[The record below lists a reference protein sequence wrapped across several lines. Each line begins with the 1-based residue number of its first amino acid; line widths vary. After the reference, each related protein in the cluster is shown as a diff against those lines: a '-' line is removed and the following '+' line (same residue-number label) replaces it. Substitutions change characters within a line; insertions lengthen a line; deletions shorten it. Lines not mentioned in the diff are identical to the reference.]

1 MSLKRVRILFIII
14 IIILITNVLSTIID
28 SAIIVIPSTLIC
40 DFFSAAI
47 VLYVYKKDENFRAS
61 WLMLGL
67 VCLFYGI
74 GDTVWSY
81 YDLTG
86 TKLPEINII
95 NLIYI
100 IPNIFLLGSVL
111 AYLIKRKGSWDNAQ
125 LFIDVT
131 TITLITSIL
140 FWILVINREF
150 NMLLQ
155 LDPKNTILFIS
166 LLLDFL
172 TLSSLAVIYIT
183 TTVVKVPYPHRLLII
198 GVLTHSI
205 SDIVYV
211 FQEFNQ
217 TYEHLSLLDMFYGI
231 ALLIFASAALIEL
244 YNPSEGSLKAIN
256 SHSKDK
262 NFGKRIYI
270 LYFAPIII
278 TFIEG
283 FKLRA
288 ILPLIGIILVREW
301 ISSYL
306 RTFKNEALLSAEK
319 NLNEKLED
327 LIRIR
332 TDELLESNKR
342 LEILSKQ
349 DDLTGLFNRRYFT
362 RTFDEMAESLK
373 ENESIVLFFM
383 DLDNFK
389 VINDTFGH
397 MLGDQVL
404 KEISNR
410 LKLWNNQGMLISR
423 MGGDEFIVVYKGSF
437 NKEYIETVA
446 NSLITCINEPVI
458 IYPNKIELNSS
469 MGISCY
475 PQDGDNLNSVL
486 KNADIAMY
494 QAKEKGRGNYQFYT
508 KVIAEDVNRKNT
520 VQLALKTANLD
531 EEFELYYQP
540 QFEIPQKKLVG
551 AEALLRWKSPSL
563 GFVSPAEFIPL
574 AEEIGFITVLGHWV
588 MERALLQASKWNEK
602 YLKDIRIGINVSPK
616 QLEVD
621 NFISDLESE
630 LKDNLIKPQWVD
642 IEITETSAMKLGT
655 QIENI
660 LTRLSNMSCS
670 VSIDDFGTGYSSLS
684 YIKRFAINRLKIA
697 KELVD
702 EIVTDTNSEQIITA
716 IILMSKG
723 MGLKTIAEGVETEMQ
738 LEKLV
743 ELGCSEIQGYLLGR
757 PVPAAEFEEK
767 HLRNL

>member
-1 MSLKRVRILFIII
+1 MSLKRVRILFSIIF
-14 IIILITNVLSTIID
+14 ILFITNVLSTFID
-28 SAIIVIPSTLIC
+28 SDIIIIPSTLIC
-40 DFFSAAI
+40 DFFSASI
-47 VLYVYKKDENFRAS
+47 VLYVYKIDENFKAS
-61 WLMLGL
+61 WFMLGL

-81 YDLTG
+81 FDLTG
-86 TKLPEINII
+86 TKFPEINITTF
-95 NLIYI
+95 IYI
-100 IPNIFLLGSVL
+100 LPNLFLLGSVL
-111 AYLIKRKGSWDNAQ
+111 AYLMKRKRSWDNAQ

-131 TITLITSIL
+131 TITLIASIL
-140 FWILVINREF
+140 FWILVLNREF

-155 LDPKNTILFIS
+155 FEPRNTILFIS

-183 TTVVKVPYPHRLLII
+183 TSVVKVPYPHRLLII

-211 FQEFNQ
+211 FEEFNQ
-217 TYEHLSLLDMFYGI
+217 TYEHLSFLDMFYGI
-231 ALLIFASAALIEL
+231 ALLIFASAALTEL
-244 YNPSEGSLKAIN
+244 YNPSEGSLKVLN
-256 SHSKDK
+256 TYSKDK
-262 NFGKRIYI
+262 DFGKRIYI

-278 TFIEG
+278 TFVEG
-283 FKLRA
+283 FNLRN
-288 ILPLIGIILVREW
+288 ILLLIGIILLREW
-301 ISSYL
+301 ISSYF

-332 TDELLESNKR
+332 TEELLESNKR
-342 LEILSKQ
+342 LEVLTKQ

-362 RTFDEMAESLK
+362 RVFDEMAESLK
-373 ENESIVLFFM
+373 EYESIVLFFM

-410 LKLWNNQGMLISR
+410 LKLWNNQDMLLFR
-423 MGGDEFIVVYKGSF
+423 MGGDEFIVVYKGRF
-437 NKEYIETVA
+437 DKEYFETVA
-446 NSLITCINEPVI
+446 NSLIACINEPVVI
-458 IYPNKIELNSS
+458 FPNKIELNSS

-494 QAKEKGRGNYQFYT
+494 QAKEKGRGNHQFYT
-508 KVIAEDVNRKNT
+508 KIIAEGVNRKNT

-540 QFEIPQKKLVG
+540 QFEIPQKKLIG

-574 AEEIGFITVLGHWV
+574 AEEIGFITVLGRWV
-588 MERALLQASKWNEK
+588 LVKALLQASEWNRN

-616 QLEVD
+616 QLEID
-621 NFISDLESE
+621 NFISILESE
-630 LKDNLIKPQWVD
+630 LKNNLIKTQWLD

-655 QIENI
+655 QIESI
-660 LTRLSNMSCS
+660 LTRLSDMGCS

-697 KELVD
+697 KELID
-702 EIVTDTNSEQIITA
+702 EIVTDANSEQIITA

-723 MGLKTIAEGVETEMQ
+723 IGLKTIAEGVETEMQ

-743 ELGCSEIQGYLLGR
+743 QLGCSEIQGYLLGR
-757 PVPAAEFEEK
+757 PVSAAEFEQK
-767 HLRNL
+767 YLRN